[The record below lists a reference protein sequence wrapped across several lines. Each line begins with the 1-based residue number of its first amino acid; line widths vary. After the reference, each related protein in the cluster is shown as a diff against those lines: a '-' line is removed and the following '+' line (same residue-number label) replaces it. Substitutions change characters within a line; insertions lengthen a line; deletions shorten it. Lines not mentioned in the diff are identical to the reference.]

1 MARLTPP
8 LGAFGKYTLKAP
20 WTTVDKIAYKC
31 VSLRRVEEIVKSGKD
46 IHDTFYR
53 PMGLDLSVANEDILK
68 GVVFV
73 GLLGTDGSR
82 IYVPDTYIE
91 GYPDQTAI
99 TYDYTVMSV
108 DLGPQPSDMD
118 LTALIDEF
126 KFIARDH
133 TGIDVNDIIVH
144 IGRAQSNTMLTQ
156 EQYIAAAD
164 ARELKKSNTP
174 PTLVQMQEKDER
186 IRQQDALITELLT
199 QIENLK
205 R

>member
-1 MARLTPP
+1 MAKLTPP
-8 LGAFGKYTLKAP
+8 LGAFGKYELKAP
-20 WTTVDKIAYKC
+20 WTTVANIAYKC

-46 IHDTFYR
+46 IYETFYK
-53 PMGLDLSVANEDILK
+53 PMGLESKVADEDILK

-82 IYVPDTYIE
+82 IYVPDTYIDS
-91 GYPDQTAI
+91 YPDQSSI

-118 LTALIDEF
+118 LTSLIDEF

-133 TGIDVNDIIVH
+133 TGIDVDNIIVH

-156 EQYIAAAD
+156 EQHIAAND
-164 ARELKKSNTP
+164 ARMLKISNTP
-174 PTLVQMQEKDER
+174 PTVTQLQEKDER
-186 IRQQDALITELLT
+186 IRQQDALIAELLT

-205 R
+205 K

>member
-8 LGAFGKYTLKAP
+8 LGAFGKYVLKTP
-20 WTTVDKIAYKC
+20 WTTVANIGYKC

-46 IHDTFYR
+46 IHETFYQ
-53 PMGLDLSVANEDILK
+53 PMGLDLALANEDILK

-91 GYPDQTAI
+91 SYPDQTAI

-118 LTALIDEF
+118 LTSLID
-126 KFIARDH
+126 
-133 TGIDVNDIIVH
+133 
-144 IGRAQSNTMLTQ
+144 
-156 EQYIAAAD
+156 
-164 ARELKKSNTP
+164 
-174 PTLVQMQEKDER
+174 
-186 IRQQDALITELLT
+186 
-199 QIENLK
+199 
-205 R
+205 

>member
-53 PMGLDLSVANEDILK
+53 PMGLELSVANEDILK

-126 KFIARDH
+126 KFITRDH
-133 TGIDVNDIIVH
+133 TGIDVDDIIVH

-164 ARELKKSNTP
+164 ARELKKKNTV
-174 PTLVQMQEKDER
+174 PTSIQLQEKDER

-205 R
+205 K